1 MVVDPDS
8 PAVPILTALVTP
20 LVVAPVPMPIV
31 LALAAVPML
40 AVAADT
46 VVVPVSVAAALN
58 VAAPLKKAELPK
70 VVGWF
75 IPIPP
80 STPTTLDPMFTVVV
94 DPLCPPVPRLTIFDT
109 PVVVAPLA
117 SDTVLASAEL
127 PKVSAGAL
135 TVTVPLKSVVPL
147 WVTGAENT
155 VVPEKVCV
163 PDSSATTPEAL
174 GRS

>member
-1 MVVDPDS
+1 
-8 PAVPILTALVTP
+8 
-20 LVVAPVPMPIV
+20 
-31 LALAAVPML
+31 ML
-40 AVAADT
+40 
-46 VVVPVSVAAALN
+46 
-58 VAAPLKKAELPK
+58 
-70 VVGWF
+70 
-75 IPIPP
+75 I
-80 STPTTLDPMFTVVV
+80 VVV

-117 SDTVLASAEL
+117 RPTVLASAEL
-127 PKVSAGAL
+127 PKVTAGAD

-163 PDSSATTPEAL
+163 PDSSAITPEAL